1 MKKLAKPTS
10 SSSSPSS
17 FREKVST
24 MVTDYLKEPVIE
36 NPKNKKFMDPLEY
49 WKNNKERY
57 PALAEVAKRYL
68 SAPPSSV
75 PSESLFSET
84 GIIDSNRRRR
94 LLSDRLEMLTFIK
107 HNLVSMKF
115 T

>member
-1 MKKLAKPTS
+1 
-10 SSSSPSS
+10 
-17 FREKVST
+17 
-24 MVTDYLKEPVIE
+24 
-36 NPKNKKFMDPLEY
+36 MDPLVY

-57 PALAEVAKRYL
+57 PALAKVAKRYL
-68 SAPPSSV
+68 SVPPSSV

-94 LLSDRLEMLTFIK
+94 LLSDHLEMLTFIK